1 MNLTTLYMCTHN
13 LCLLYYASPK
23 RYGECS
29 LLVWMGQK
37 LSAGRQSGWEAI
49 IGMYQL
55 ECESMGNARMVSKLH
70 EIHVLRD
77 GTERLFSKDDAGLV
91 TFANVLYTCT

>member
-1 MNLTTLYMCTHN
+1 MVNALF
-13 LCLLYYASPK
+13 S
-23 RYGECS
+23 YG
-29 LLVWMGQK
+29 WDK
-37 LSAGRQSGWEAI
+37 NLSAGRQSGWEAI

-77 GTERLFSKDDAGLV
+77 ETERLFSKDAGLV